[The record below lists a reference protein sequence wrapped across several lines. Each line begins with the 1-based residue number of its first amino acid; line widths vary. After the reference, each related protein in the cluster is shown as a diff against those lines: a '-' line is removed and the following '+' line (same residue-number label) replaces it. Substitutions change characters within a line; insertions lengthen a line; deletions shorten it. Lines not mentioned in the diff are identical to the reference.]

1 MAKKAM
7 AKLMGLQFRVVYRKG
22 KENIAADA
30 LSRVGH
36 AMVMQT
42 IMQVQP
48 LWIQDVLNSY
58 VTDVQAQE
66 LLGQLAIHSPD
77 EHGFSLHQGII
88 RKNGLIWVANN
99 SALKTKLISA
109 MHDSAMGGHS
119 GGQATYH
126 RLKRMFWWKGL
137 KGDVLEYVIVA

>member
-1 MAKKAM
+1 LEDQTLHSEWQKKAM

-42 IMQVQP
+42 IVQVQP

-109 MHDSAMGGHS
+109 MHDSAMGEGT
-119 GGQATYH
+119 QEAKPLIT
-126 RLKRMFWWKGL
+126 
-137 KGDVLEYVIVA
+137 D